1 MRYQTIFLTA
11 LCLGGFS
18 ASFAAEPGTPATP
31 AQPTMPAA
39 TAATGDTNKAA
50 ADAALAAQTHR
61 LRSASYKPRVKNGV
75 TVWCRQ
81 ETALGS
87 RLAQV
92 ESCGSPEEIDQAAQS
107 AKDTVEKMQR
117 NTTQHQSN

>member
-1 MRYQTIFLTA
+1 MTGA
-11 LCLGGFS
+11 
-18 ASFAAEPGTPATP
+18 
-31 AQPTMPAA
+31 PAA
-39 TAATGDTNKAA
+39 SAATAQSAAATGDTKKAA
-50 ADAALAAQTHR
+50 ADGALAAQTHR
-61 LRSASYKPRVKNGV
+61 LRTAGYKPRVKNGV

-92 ESCGSPEEIDQAAQS
+92 ESCSSPEEIDQAAQN

-117 NTTQHQSN
+117 NTSQHQSN